1 MKRRKWPESVKLSV
15 NYSDFPFLISQL
27 CYIYYIDQGIFKK
40 QVDFVLKSELAFGIF
55 SFWEGDHFVIEINT
69 LGCTK

>member
-1 MKRRKWPESVKLSV
+1 ML
-15 NYSDFPFLISQL
+15 N
-27 CYIYYIDQGIFKK
+27 IDQDFFEK
-40 QVDFVLKSELAFGIF
+40 QVDFVLKSELTLGIF

>member
-1 MKRRKWPESVKLSV
+1 MTRISQTFSKLFT
-15 NYSDFPFLISQL
+15 FPFFNITIMLKIL
-27 CYIYYIDQGIFKK
+27 IDQDFFEK
-40 QVDFVLKSELAFGIF
+40 QVDFVLKSELALGIF